1 MNKYSYSVLRL
12 GHEIKAVYN
21 ERTIRIYQAYS
32 DVIADEAVK
41 LGHFGASFKLD
52 RMTWIKPS
60 FLWMMYRCGW
70 GGKESQNRI
79 LAIDLKREGFDTIL
93 EQAVLSTYKQEV
105 YGTYENW
112 KEALSKSKVR
122 CQWDPDRDIYGNPLS
137 YRTIQL
143 GIKDLFAY
151 LYVNEWIV
159 NITDVTSMVI
169 ELREKKNQRILE
181 YSMLPREIE
190 YQP

>member
-1 MNKYSYSVLRL
+1 M
-12 GHEIKAVYN
+12 
-21 ERTIRIYQAYS
+21 
-32 DVIADEAVK
+32 K
-41 LGHFGASFKLD
+41 LLNWA
-52 RMTWIKPS
+52 T
-60 FLWMMYRCGW
+60 
-70 GGKESQNRI
+70 
-79 LAIDLKREGFDTIL
+79 L

-105 YGTYENW
+105 YGTFENW

-137 YRTIQL
+137 YRAIQL

-181 YSMLPREIE
+181 YSMLPREIK